1 MESISTALSV
11 VLSLDY
17 LLAVVSGSVVGLI
30 FGAIPGLTFSMALA
44 LMLPVTFALEPA
56 SAIAL
61 LLGTYIGGMTGGSVS
76 AILLGIPGTPSAAA
90 TVLDGHPMSKRGQA
104 SVALGGALFASVFGG
119 LFSLAVMVLVA
130 GAVAS
135 LAINF
140 GPAEIFA
147 LVLFGLSTICGLAER
162 SLVRG
167 LIGGVLGIMLMVV
180 GLDAIDAVPRL
191 TFGSTQLLQGVNL
204 VVAMI
209 GLFAVP
215 EVLNA
220 FRRAPA
226 ATAGAA
232 SKVQATLPTLSQLK
246 ANLGLMCRCAGIGTG
261 IGAIPGTG
269 GPIAAFLAYDHAR
282 RFSKKRANFGKGEFA
297 GVLAPETANNAVTGG
312 TMIPL
317 LTLGIPGDPAT
328 AVILGGFLIH
338 GITPGPMLF
347 RTDLAQV
354 QTIYLGFAL
363 AYLVVLLVQ
372 LYGIRLFVRVLQI
385 PPHYLA
391 VGIMVMCAIG
401 SYAIRNSIFDVY
413 LMVAMGLLGYL
424 LNRLRIPV
432 APVVLGLVLG
442 EILEASYRQALILS
456 AGDFTIFVSSVPAV
470 LFLGLTVL
478 VIGFEVAS
486 SLRHRRQAMPKSE
499 ITPME

>member
-1 MESISTALSV
+1 MASIATALSV

-17 LLAVVSGSVVGLI
+17 LLAIVIGSVVGLI
-30 FGAIPGLTFSMALA
+30 FGSIPGLTFSMALA
-44 LMLPVTFALEPA
+44 LMLPVTFALEP
-56 SAIAL
+56 STAIAL
-61 LLGTYIGGMTGGSVS
+61 LLSTYIGGMTGGSVS

-90 TVLDGHPMSKRGQA
+90 TVLDGHPMSRRGQA
-104 SVALGGALFASVFGG
+104 SVALGGAVIASVFGG
-119 LFSLAVMVLVA
+119 LFSLMAMVLVA
-130 GAVAS
+130 GPVAS

-147 LVLFGLSTICGLAER
+147 LVLFGLSTICGLAEQ

-167 LIGGVLGIMLMVV
+167 LIGGVLGMMLMIV
-180 GLDAIDAVPRL
+180 GLDAIDAVPRM
-191 TFGSTQLLQGVNL
+191 TFGSTELLQGVNL

-226 ATAGAA
+226 RAGGLAE
-232 SKVQATLPTLSQLK
+232 KVQATLPTLSQLK
-246 ANLGLMCRCAGIGTG
+246 ANLGLMVRCAGIGTG
-261 IGAIPGTG
+261 IGAIPGAG

-282 RFSKKRANFGKGEFA
+282 RFSRNRDNFGKGELA
-297 GVLAPETANNAVTGG
+297 GVIAPETANNAVTGG
-312 TMIPL
+312 AMIPL

-328 AVILGGFLIH
+328 AVLLGGFLIH

-354 QTIYLGFAL
+354 QTIYFGFIL

-372 LYGIRLFVRVLQI
+372 LYGIRLFVRILQI

-401 SYAIRNSIFDVY
+401 SYAIRSSIFDVY
-413 LMVAMGLLGYL
+413 LMVGMGLFGYV

-442 EILEASYRQALILS
+442 ETLEASYRQALILS

-478 VIGFEVAS
+478 AIGLEAAS
-486 SLRHRRQAMPKSE
+486 SWRHRRQAIPKSK
-499 ITPME
+499 ITPIE